1 MQSNMPGQ
9 PGRPA
14 FDVADFI
21 FARVSV
27 KLATGM
33 TLAEVAREGMAFYDH
48 NGPEPKVVRRL
59 KDKHLQAA
67 YRASERDRIV
77 PWLRPDERCTHSW
90 PIFMGRPLPSP
101 IGAASPSE
109 RKAGR
114 PKKVRTRRV

>member
-1 MQSNMPGQ
+1 MKSNGRGQ

-14 FDVADFI
+14 FDVAGFM
-21 FARVSV
+21 FAHVSAR
-27 KLATGM
+27 LATGM
-33 TLAEVAREGMAFYDH
+33 TLAEVARERMVFYDH
-48 NGPEPKVVRRL
+48 NGPEPKVVRHL

-77 PWLRPDERCTHSW
+77 PWLRADERCTHSW

-109 RKAGR
+109 REAGR
-114 PKKVRTRRV
+114 PKKVRAPQD